1 MRSVIFLDA
10 VATATIG
17 EATPVSNPERLIA
30 VTASLTAGSATVDI
44 ECTVDPSW
52 LHSPATAV
60 WQAVA
65 TLTLSGAG
73 DKASFR
79 DVLPCLAVRA
89 RTTAV
94 TTGPVSVWGVL

>member
-1 MRSVIFLDA
+1 MRSVTLLDA
-10 VATATIG
+10 VATTTIG
-17 EATPVSNPERLIA
+17 AATSVLNPGEMVGIG
-30 VTASLTAGSATVDI
+30 ASLTAGSATVDI

-89 RTTAV
+89 RTTSV
-94 TTGPVSVWGVL
+94 TTGPVSVWGVM